1 MPASIEVVNLTKSY
15 GNLTAVDSISFSVE
29 KGETFGMLGPN
40 GAGKTT
46 TLEMIEGLKRPTSG
60 SIRVEGIDVRKH
72 PDAVK
77 SIIGVQ
83 LQGSTFFEDLSLIEL
98 IRVFAACY
106 NRKVDA
112 RELLREVQLAEKAHS
127 YARELS
133 GGQRQRLAIAIALA
147 NDPQVLFLDEPTT
160 GLDPQARR
168 NLWELVKLIK
178 RKGKTIVL
186 TTHYMDEAEVLC
198 DRIAIMD
205 HAKIVAL
212 DTTHEL
218 LAKTGVGSRIEFT
231 ASKAP
236 TADMCRTLAGVVG
249 FEHDGETNWLIS
261 SDAQATLD
269 ALFALARTGSLQ
281 MHGLTVRRASL
292 EDAFLKLTGHQLRE

>member
-46 TLEMIEGLKRPTSG
+46 TLEMIEGLKRPSSG
-60 SIRVEGIDVRKH
+60 SI
-72 PDAVK
+72 
-77 SIIGVQ
+77 
-83 LQGSTFFEDLSLIEL
+83 QGSTFFEDLSLIEL

-133 GGQRQRLAIAIALA
+133 GGQRQRLAIAIALV